1 MSEEADVSRPYV
13 VASCAVSLDGCID
26 DNSGERLLLSNAE
39 DFDRVDEVR
48 ASCDAIL
55 VGANTVRRD
64 NPRLMMRSAQRRS
77 ARVGE
82 GKPES
87 PMKVTVTTGLDL
99 DPGAKFFTTGGVAKV
114 VYTTAGN
121 AAGLAERLGDVAEV
135 VAVGDRVDPV
145 ALLGDVGS
153 RGVGR
158 LMVEG
163 GTSMHTLFLVAGLVD
178 EVHLVVAPFFVGDPS
193 APRFVGAG
201 QFPWGSAVDG
211 AKLLEARPI
220 GDCVLLRY
228 GLSAAALR

>member
-1 MSEEADVSRPYV
+1 MGETVLPYV
-13 VASCAVSLDGCID
+13 VVSCAVSLDGCID
-26 DNSGERLLLSNAE
+26 DNSGERLLLSNAQ

-64 NPRLMMRSAQRRS
+64 NPRLLVRSAQRRA
-77 ARVGE
+77 ARVAV

-87 PMKVTVTTGLDL
+87 PLKVTVTTGLDL
-99 DPGAKFFTTGGVAKV
+99 DPGAKFFTTGNAAKV

-121 AAGLAERLGDVAEV
+121 AAGLATQLGGVADV
-135 VAVGDRVDPV
+135 VAVGEQVEPV
-145 ALLGDVGS
+145 AVLADLAA

-158 LMVEG
+158 LLVEG
-163 GTSMHTLFLVAGLVD
+163 GTSMHTLFLAGGVVD
-178 EVHLVVAPFFVGDPS
+178 ELHLVVAPFFVGDPS

-201 QFPWGSAVDG
+201 RFRWGSAADG
-211 AKLLEARPI
+211 AKLLETRPV

-228 GLSAAALR
+228 GFSDATVR